1 MLAAMDSMVII
12 LLLEVLDSMLSMES
26 NVTMETNLAAE
37 DVLSKKIGHAL
48 KTLGKFLFVLRTL
61 SFKHVVM
68 DSTSL

>member
-1 MLAAMDSMVII
+1 MLAAM
-12 LLLEVLDSMLSMES
+12 DSMLSMES

-48 KTLGKFLFVLRTL
+48 KTLDKFLFVLRTL